1 MALNK
6 YQKQAAAN
14 YRSEAIGGRG
24 GAVEIQGLKE
34 TQKALRGLSKA
45 TRDDMKEVHRRA
57 GQIVVDGVQILVP
70 VRTGALLAS
79 IKSAPLQRQG
89 RVRIGSLSVPYAGP
103 IHFGW
108 PAQNIKPNPFIYDVL
123 DSRREEVQRAYEGEI
138 AHLIRKYDLDGANPG
153 KPSTDKTITGYS
165 FDFAFPDK
173 PGVFK

>member
-14 YRSEAIGGRG
+14 YRAEVIGGRG
-24 GAVEIQGLKE
+24 GVVEIEGLRE
-34 TQKALRGLSKA
+34 TQRALRGLSKD

-57 GQIVVDGVQILVP
+57 GQIVVDGVQIFVP

-89 RVRIGSLSVPYAGP
+89 RVRIGSLSVLYAGP
-103 IHFGW
+103 VHFGW
-108 PAQNIKPNPFIYDVL
+108 PARNIKPNPFIYDVL

-138 AHLIRKYDLDGANPG
+138 QHLIRRHNLDGSSASRP
-153 KPSTDKTITGYS
+153 TQDKVITGYS
-165 FDFAFPDK
+165 FDFANPDK